1 MKVFLEKI
9 KTILYFQVII
19 ADLMLK
25 LMKSLIYTLLFF
37 LLSFTSYA
45 QTKLRAELDKKAQ
58 DIEQKVIEWRRD
70 FHQHPELGNEE
81 TRTAGIIAAHLKS
94 LGMEVE
100 EEVAVTGV
108 VGILKGGKP
117 GPIVALRA
125 DMDGL
130 PVTERGDLP
139 FKSMVRTTY
148 NDQEIGVMHACG
160 HDSHMAILMGVAE
173 ILASVKDDLKGTVK
187 FIFQPAE
194 EGLEDQTATTWGAK
208 QMVEEGVME
217 DVEAIFGLHINSSTP
232 AGVIKYRPG
241 PIMAAVDNLNIV
253 VKGKQAHGANPWSSV
268 DPIVT
273 SSQIVMG
280 LQTIVSRSINI
291 TEIPAVVT
299 VGAIHGG
306 VRHNIIPE
314 EVDMIGTIRTYSDE
328 QQELVHR
335 RINEIAVKIAE
346 GAGATAEVNIKKMYP
361 VTYNDPDLT
370 QLMLPTLQR
379 VTGEGNLQQH
389 DPFTGAEDFSF
400 YQIEKPGLFVFLGGM
415 PKDMDPDDAP
425 AHHTPDFFLDES
437 GFVLGVRALSQL
449 AVDYLEM
456 AD

>member
-1 MKVFLEKI
+1 MA
-9 KTILYFQVII
+9 Q
-19 ADLMLK
+19 LK
-25 LMKSLIYTLLFF
+25 YLLFF
-37 LLSFTSYA
+37 LLITGNA
-45 QTKLRAELDKKAQ
+45 LGQTNLGSILDQKAL

-81 TRTAGIIAAHLKS
+81 VRTSGIIAAHLKS

-100 EEVAVTGV
+100 EGVAVTGV
-108 VGILKGGKP
+108 VGVLTGGKP
-117 GPIVALRA
+117 GPTVALRA

-130 PVTERGDLP
+130 PVTERVDVP
-139 FKSMVRTTY
+139 FKSTVKTTY

-173 ILASVKDDLKGTVK
+173 ILASVQSDLQGTVK

-194 EGLEDQTATTWGAK
+194 EGLEDQSVTSWGAK

-217 DVEAIFGLHINSSTP
+217 DVDAIFGLHINSSTP
-232 AGVIKYRPG
+232 VGVIKYRPG

-253 VKGKQAHGANPWSSV
+253 VKGKQAHGAYPWSSV
-268 DPIVT
+268 DPVVA

-280 LQTIVSRSINI
+280 LQTIVSRSVNI
-291 TEIPAVVT
+291 TEIPAIVT

-314 EVDMIGTIRTYSDE
+314 EVDMIGTIRTYSAE

-335 RINEIAVKIAE
+335 RIKEIAVNIAE
-346 GAGATAEVNIKKMYP
+346 SAGAKAEVNIKKMYP
-361 VTYNDPDLT
+361 VTHNDPDLT
-370 QLMLPTLQR
+370 ELMLPTLQR
-379 VTGEGNLQQH
+379 VAGEGNLQQH
-389 DPFTGAEDFSF
+389 DLFTGAEDFSF

-425 AHHTPDFFLDES
+425 AHHTPDFYLDES
-437 GFVLGVRALSQL
+437 GFVLGVRALSHL
-449 AVDYLEM
+449 AVDYMGM
-456 AD
+456 AGED